1 MVGPGGP
8 AVDKALFGLDA
19 SSFVVCVEDIF
30 FSSYMWIRSFSAQF
44 LFTDSFE
51 SSEGFQLKAVCIPAS
66 K

>member
-30 FSSYMWIRSFSAQF
+30 FSSYM
-44 LFTDSFE
+44 
-51 SSEGFQLKAVCIPAS
+51 
-66 K
+66 